1 MGGFGQEPRAR
12 RRRSRVLGALRDT
25 AIVLLVT
32 GVLAEVALRVYHVIQ
47 PSFMFYDM
55 SYNQYRGQPGGWHRD
70 TRLNSLG
77 FNDTEFSTEK
87 APGTFRIVALGD
99 SFAFGVVPYRYNYLT
114 LLEDLLKVRNPGAD
128 VFNMGIPAT
137 SPYHY
142 ADLLFKEGLAFKPDG
157 VIVSLFIGNDLARR
171 DARPKYTYSYLI
183 TFGRVV
189 VRLVRN
195 YRDVTRAASATGPG
209 PPYVDNQPAFAEEVF
224 LRIQKDRSWI
234 FQPQLRAELDA
245 SIAAITPY
253 LKTIRD
259 VCVERAVRLLIVLI
273 PDEQQIDAAQQ
284 RAIAIAAGLSLEQF
298 DFDLPNRALAATL
311 RGLEIDY
318 LDLLPLI
325 RERSKSESL
334 YLPRDTH
341 WNIPGNRVAAEAI
354 AARVGDWVAAK

>member
-1 MGGFGQEPRAR
+1 MGGLGQEPLAR

-25 AIVLLVT
+25 AIALLVT
-32 GVLAEVALRVYHVIQ
+32 VVLAEVALRVYHAIQ

-70 TRLNSLG
+70 TRLNLLG

-87 APGTFRIVALGD
+87 APGAFRIVALGD
-99 SFAFGVVPYRYNYLT
+99 SFAFGVVPYQYNYLT
-114 LLEDLLKVRNPGAD
+114 LLEDMLKLRNPGAE
-128 VFNMGIPAT
+128 VLNMGIPAT

-142 ADLLFKEGLAFKPDG
+142 ADLLFKEGMAFKPDG
-157 VIVSLFIGNDLARR
+157 VIVSLFVGNDLARR

-189 VRLVRN
+189 VKLVRN
-195 YRDVTRAASATGPG
+195 YRDVTRSASATGPG

-234 FQPQLRAELDA
+234 FRPRMRADLDA
-245 SIAAITPY
+245 SIAAITPF

-259 VCVERAVRLLIVLI
+259 VCAERAVRLLIVLI

-284 RAIAIAAGLSLEQF
+284 RAIATAAGLPLEQF
-298 DFDLPNRALAATL
+298 DFDQPNRALAATL
-311 RGLEIDY
+311 LELKIDY
-318 LDLLPLI
+318 LDLLPLM

-334 YLPRDTH
+334 YRPRDTH

-354 AARVGDWVAAK
+354 AARVAEWMAAK

>member
-1 MGGFGQEPRAR
+1 MRN
-12 RRRSRVLGALRDT
+12 T

-32 GVLAEVALRVYHVIQ
+32 AVLAEVALRVYHAIQ
-47 PSFMFYDM
+47 PSFVFYDM

-87 APGTFRIVALGD
+87 APGAFRIVALGD

-114 LLEDLLKVRNPGAD
+114 LLEDMLKVRNLGAE
-128 VFNMGIPAT
+128 VFNMGIAST

-157 VIVSLFIGNDLARR
+157 VIVSLFVGNDLTRR

-195 YRDVTRAASATGPG
+195 FRDVARATSATGPG
-209 PPYVDNQPAFAEEVF
+209 PPYVDNQPFFSEEVF

-245 SIAAITPY
+245 SIAAITPF
-253 LKTIRD
+253 LKAIRD

-284 RAIAIAAGLSLEQF
+284 RAIATAAGVPLEQF

-311 RGLEIDY
+311 LGLKIDY
-318 LDLLPLI
+318 LDLLPLM
-325 RERSKSESL
+325 RERSKAQLL

-354 AARVGDWVAAK
+354 AARVADWVAAK

>member
-1 MGGFGQEPRAR
+1 MGGLGQEPRER
-12 RRRSRVLGALRDT
+12 RRRSRVLRALRDT

-32 GVLAEVALRVYHVIQ
+32 AVLAEVALRVYHAIQ

-70 TRLNSLG
+70 TRLNSVG
-77 FNDTEFSTEK
+77 FNDTEFATEK

-114 LLEDLLKVRNPGAD
+114 LLEDMLKVRNPGAD

-157 VIVSLFIGNDLARR
+157 VIVSLFVGNDLARR

-183 TFGRVV
+183 TFGRVILK
-189 VRLVRN
+189 LVRN
-195 YRDVTRAASATGPG
+195 YRDVARAASATGPG
-209 PPYVDNQPAFAEEVF
+209 PPYVDNQPAFAEDVF

-234 FQPQLRAELDA
+234 FRPQLRTELDA
-245 SIAAITPY
+245 SIAAITPF
-253 LKTIRD
+253 LKAIRD
-259 VCVERAVRLLIVLI
+259 VCAERAVRLLIVLI

-284 RAIAIAAGLSLEQF
+284 RAIATAAGLPLEQF

-311 RGLEIDY
+311 LGLKIDY

-354 AARVGDWVAAK
+354 AARVGDWLAAK

>member
-1 MGGFGQEPRAR
+1 VGSLSQEPREP

-32 GVLAEVALRVYHVIQ
+32 AALAEVALRVYHAVQ
-47 PSFMFYDM
+47 PSFVFYDM
-55 SYNQYRGQPGGWHRD
+55 GYNQYRGQPAGWHRD

-87 APGTFRIVALGD
+87 TSGAFRIVALGD

-114 LLEDLLKVRNPGAD
+114 LLEDMLKVRNPGAE

-171 DARPKYTYSYLI
+171 DARPKYAYSYLV

-189 VRLVRN
+189 VALVRN

-209 PPYVDNQPAFAEEVF
+209 PPYVDNQPAFAEKAF

-234 FQPQLRAELDA
+234 FQPRLRSDLDA
-245 SIAAITPY
+245 SIDAIAPF
-253 LKTIRD
+253 LKAIRD
-259 VCVERAVRLLIVLI
+259 VCAERTVRLLIVLI
-273 PDEQQIDAAQQ
+273 PDEQQIDTAQQ
-284 RAIAIAAGLSLEQF
+284 RAIATAAGLPLEQF

-311 RGLEIDY
+311 LGLKIDY
-318 LDLLPLI
+318 LDLLPLM
-325 RERSKSESL
+325 RERSKSELL

-354 AARVGDWVAAK
+354 AARVTEWVAGK

>member
-1 MGGFGQEPRAR
+1 LGQDPRKR

-32 GVLAEVALRVYHVIQ
+32 AALAEVALRVYHAIQ

-55 SYNQYRGQPGGWHRD
+55 GYNQYRGQPGGWHRD
-70 TRLNSLG
+70 TRLNSFG

-87 APGTFRIVALGD
+87 ASGAFRIVALGD
-99 SFAFGVVPYRYNYLT
+99 SFAFGAVPYRYNYLT
-114 LLEDLLKVRNPGAD
+114 LLEDMLKIRNTGAE

-142 ADLLFKEGLAFKPDG
+142 ADLLLKEGLAFNPDG
-157 VIVSLFIGNDLARR
+157 VIVSLFVGNDLARR
-171 DARPKYTYSYLI
+171 DARPKYAYSYLF

-209 PPYVDNQPAFAEEVF
+209 PPYVDNQPTFAEEAF
-224 LRIQKDRSWI
+224 MRIQKDRSWI

-245 SIAAITPY
+245 SIAAITPF
-253 LKTIRD
+253 LK
-259 VCVERAVRLLIVLI
+259 VLI

-284 RAIAIAAGLSLEQF
+284 RAIATAAGLPLEQF

-311 RGLEIDY
+311 LGLKIDY
-318 LDLLPLI
+318 LDLLPLM
-325 RERSKSESL
+325 RERSKSELL

-354 AARVGDWVAAK
+354 AARVAEWVAGK

>member
-1 MGGFGQEPRAR
+1 
-12 RRRSRVLGALRDT
+12 
-25 AIVLLVT
+25 
-32 GVLAEVALRVYHVIQ
+32 VLAEVALRVYHAIQ

-114 LLEDLLKVRNPGAD
+114 LLEDMLKVRNPGVD

-157 VIVSLFIGNDLARR
+157 VIVSLFVGNDLARR

-234 FQPQLRAELDA
+234 FQPQLRTELDA
-245 SIAAITPY
+245 SIAAITPF
-253 LKTIRD
+253 LKAIRD

-284 RAIAIAAGLSLEQF
+284 RAIATAAGLPLEQF
-298 DFDLPNRALAATL
+298 DFDLPNRALGATL
-311 RGLEIDY
+311 LGLKIDY

-354 AARVGDWVAAK
+354 AARVGDWLVAK